1 VSEEHGMDAAEELA
15 FYMALVQ
22 LEMLR
27 DQRRRRDEESMLD
40 THSTAELEALPMFL
54 RPQAE

>member
-1 VSEEHGMDAAEELA
+1 MDAAEESA

-27 DQRRRRDEESMLD
+27 DQRRRRSELSMLD
-40 THSTAELEALPMFL
+40 THTTAELEALPMFL